1 MILKKQKTFN
11 SQAQK
16 LRRAKIDMK
25 EGLAHI
31 KETFRTT
38 NPNKTMDYIKASEKP
53 LDMKA
58 AANPA
63 KDKIALNQ
71 KNLRHFGRGTVVKED
86 TSLIGKRG
94 VAEKIGTLD
103 KFKQDYAKDV
113 KRSFSNKKAIYE
125 IEQLIGSRSP
135 IEKGDY
141 VTRAAR
147 SMVDKETQKEVVNRI
162 AAEKAA
168 SKEAE
173 MILAKELNAA
183 DARAK
188 FAIKKADILAKR
200 KFIKEIKGAGKMAA
214 GVGLGIAA
222 GIGGYKAYQHFKN
235 KKKDD
240 NTKG

>member
-11 SQAQK
+11 SKAQK
-16 LRRAKIDMK
+16 LRRTEHDIKQGINYYK
-25 EGLAHI
+25 ENLGYQSPS
-31 KETFRTT
+31 RTAE
-38 NPNKTMDYIKASEKP
+38 YIKASQ
-53 LDMKA
+53 A
-58 AANPA
+58 PA
-63 KDKIALNQ
+63 SLKESAKRLKSNIGVDQSYLKGI
-71 KNLRHFGRGTVVKED
+71 GRSVNGSD

-94 VAEKIGTLD
+94 SAQKIGILD

-113 KRSFSNKKAIYE
+113 KRSFSNKKAIDGL
-125 IEQLIGSRSP
+125 EQIIGSRTP

-173 MILAKELNAA
+173 MILAKAQNAA

-188 FAIKKADILAKR
+188 FVIKKADILAKR

-222 GIGGYKAYQHFKN
+222 GIGGYKAYQHFQN